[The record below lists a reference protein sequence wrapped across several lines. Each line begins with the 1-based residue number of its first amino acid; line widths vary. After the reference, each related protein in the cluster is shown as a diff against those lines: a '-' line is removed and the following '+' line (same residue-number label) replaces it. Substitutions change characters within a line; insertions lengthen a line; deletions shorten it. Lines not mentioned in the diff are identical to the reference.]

1 MNFLPQ
7 SKRKN
12 SSQSNPAMAMLA
24 LIITLLM
31 LAPIFWVFLISL
43 KSSREIFQSPPTIFP
58 EDPTADNWEQ
68 LFEIAP
74 LTAQIGNSLVKAGIS
89 AVVAVAIGT
98 VTAYGL
104 AVSRLQRQGEGL
116 LYVVLSSRFVPPMA
130 LAIPAL
136 VLLREIDLLDNPV
149 GVIIFNI
156 TLVMPFALI
165 IMRDYFLMMPREIWD
180 AGQVD
185 GANLGEMFRLIA
197 LRYAYPALGAA
208 LMVCFVFSW
217 NEFAYSNLFL
227 RSAEFSLTVGHARL
241 TGAFAF
247 EMGVLAAS
255 ASLLILPPIILSLI
269 FSRYVF
275 TGISLG
281 IVREEWDG

>member
-12 SSQSNPAMAMLA
+12 SSQSNPAMAILA
-24 LIITLLM
+24 LMITLIM
-31 LAPIFWVFLISL
+31 LAPILWLFLTSL
-43 KSSREIFQSPPTIFP
+43 KSRREIFQYPPTIFP
-58 EDPTADNWEQ
+58 EEPTADNWDQ
-68 LFEIAP
+68 LFDVAP
-74 LTAQIGNSLVKAGIS
+74 VSAQIGNSLLKAGIS
-89 AVVAVAIGT
+89 SVVAVAIGT

-104 AVSRLQRQGEGL
+104 AVSRFQNQGEGL
-116 LYVVLSSRFVPPMA
+116 LYLLLSSRFIPPMV
-130 LAIPAL
+130 LAIPAF
-136 VLLREIDLLDNPV
+136 VLLNDFDLFDNPV
-149 GVIIFNI
+149 GIILLNI
-156 TLVMPFALI
+156 TLLMPFAII

-217 NEFAYSNLFL
+217 NEFAYSNIFV
-227 RSAEFSLTVGHARL
+227 RDMEQSLTIGHARL
-241 TGAFAF
+241 TGAFSSD
-247 EMGVLAAS
+247 MGVLAAS
-255 ASLLILPPIILSLI
+255 ASLLILPPMILSLI